1 MGGLLLTLVVLLTW
15 SGPQPSSLAA
25 SLVGSLGLASQVGE
39 DAFGPSAH
47 DAEQLPES
55 PIVAELEEA
64 AEELE
69 PEEDSAGRRALDAA
83 PSISAPR
90 FALAWRQGAVLESRA
105 GSEPSDLPRAR
116 PAQLDRGCVSS
127 RGPPQA

>member
-1 MGGLLLTLVVLLTW
+1 MGGLLLALVVLLTW

-25 SLVGSLGLASQVGE
+25 SLVGSLGL
-39 DAFGPSAH
+39 PSAR
-47 DAEQLPES
+47 DGEQLPES
-55 PIVAELEEA
+55 PIFAEREEA

-83 PSISAPR
+83 PSVAAPR

-105 GSEPSDLPRAR
+105 GTEPPYLPLAR
-116 PAQLDRGCVSS
+116 PAQLERGCVSS